1 MNNDYVEKKYPL
13 YDIQRKLITAHKNVP
28 NDFNAKNIERTLQI
42 AEKQKEQGK
51 KSREEKPQMFRL
63 NQIKDAKHVPKVR
76 NAGSAG
82 SVRKISLKENHV
94 IDNLKDVSLAAT
106 NVTAAVKKSKGSAL
120 RCRGLEGYDLV
131 DDFKTGPPV
140 GWKRPASTT
149 SIMVRQMLEQ
159 RNQSYFEDRSSHVEV
174 ERNKFDKDIFFE
186 AIYREDLGGQIFM
199 KYLIAKHKRF
209 AVNRLKCLK
218 ELMKYKDFFYD
229 DNFNQENVKLYAF
242 VSVKFIFMASACTN
256 I

>member
-1 MNNDYVEKKYPL
+1 MKFTYNRPLILNRLNKDTAYNIVITKKNDYYNKLYEQYSQNLDFWCLDNLKNNLQKRLLTTLVTYWWPKFLMRMNNDYVEKKYPL
-13 YDIQRKLITAHKNVP
+13 YDIQRKLITAHKKVP

-106 NVTAAVKKSKGSAL
+106 NITAAVKKSL
-120 RCRGLEGYDLV
+120 IIIY
-131 DDFKTGPPV
+131 FK
-140 GWKRPASTT
+140 
-149 SIMVRQMLEQ
+149 
-159 RNQSYFEDRSSHVEV
+159 
-174 ERNKFDKDIFFE
+174 
-186 AIYREDLGGQIFM
+186 
-199 KYLIAKHKRF
+199 
-209 AVNRLKCLK
+209 
-218 ELMKYKDFFYD
+218 
-229 DNFNQENVKLYAF
+229 
-242 VSVKFIFMASACTN
+242 
-256 I
+256 